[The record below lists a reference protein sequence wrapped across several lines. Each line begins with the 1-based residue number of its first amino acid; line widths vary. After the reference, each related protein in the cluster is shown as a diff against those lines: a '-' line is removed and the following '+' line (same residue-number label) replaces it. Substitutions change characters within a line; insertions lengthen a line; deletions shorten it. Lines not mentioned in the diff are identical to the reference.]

1 MSVKIPTNPEHL
13 KNFMINYIGK
23 ILPASE
29 AKKIRKKLEKNCM
42 DISKEMFD
50 KIMAQYKK
58 VVKKEKVKLDGGSKK
73 RTKKRRKSNK
83 RRTKKNQKGGLIGEF
98 IIYSFGFVSLLSI
111 ALIVVAA
118 PFILIKDCYDQHQTS
133 LAHRRWDRED
143 EEFQR
148 EVMDPYRERIRPSP
162 PPQDTRTMTQRRLGR
177 SRGHITPIKQARKHL
192 GLKGRDATDAYI
204 EEGLT
209 VEGADAARD
218 RGLLYR

>member
-29 AKKIRKKLEKNCM
+29 AKKIRKKLEKNCI

-118 PFILIKDCYDQHQTS
+118 PFILIKDCLDKRAVDAQNQYS
-133 LAHRRWDRED
+133 LEQRQRRWREEEQQWRED
-143 EEFQR
+143 EL
-148 EVMDPYRERIRPSP
+148 
-162 PPQDTRTMTQRRLGR
+162 RTMNQSRPRPRRGRLNQVRQLRAFQNDGGSGFGDRSTAEAADLLLGEGITDMSA
-177 SRGHITPIKQARKHL
+177 SR
-192 GLKGRDATDAYI
+192 
-204 EEGLT
+204 
-209 VEGADAARD
+209 ARD
-218 RGLLYR
+218 EY